1 MNISDIT
8 FTYTLDKVLKNS
20 STGLIDE
27 IIFTYSGT
35 ASGETV
41 SIANNKHLIAPS
53 DPSSADFI
61 AINDV
66 TQEDVIGWIDTSISE
81 VVTFDVEELRAT
93 GKVPGLEMDD
103 PRHPANQ
110 DLTNFRHSSRKEQM
124 QENIRKTLEKKLQ
137 DITDAV
143 VRTEHTW

>member
-27 IIFTYSGT
+27 ITFTYSGT

-53 DPSSADFI
+53 NPSSADFI
-61 AINDV
+61 AIADV
-66 TQEDVIGWIDTSISE
+66 TKDDVIGWIDTSISE
-81 VVTFDVEELRAT
+81 VVTFNIEELRVT
-93 GKVPGLEMDD
+93 DEVPGLEMDD
-103 PRHPANQ
+103 PKHPANQ
-110 DLTNFRHSSRKEQM
+110 DLTNFKHSSRKEQM
-124 QENIRKTLEKKLQ
+124 QENIRRTLEKKVK